1 MVLLVEGV
9 DLAADVV
16 HQEVVVGSVVD
27 AVAQGAADSA
37 LHAAVDEA
45 HSAAD
50 EAVHS
55 AVDAVEPQVQGVVS
69 VVVVAV
75 VEATELLE
83 LCPTSTLERLYL
95 LFLTTCVFSS
105 LLDSVYLC

>member
-1 MVLLVEGV
+1 MLLVEGV

-37 LHAAVDEA
+37 LHAAV
-45 HSAAD
+45 D